1 MSLISSKEKINGET
15 ITGIALVVLS
25 LLFIFAGSVNQVW
38 AIILPGDYLI
48 LMLGL
53 AFITL
58 GVVTIIRHKNLPE
71 ETSLHHH

>member
-25 LLFIFAGSVNQVW
+25 LLFIFAGSVNPVW

-53 AFITL
+53 AFIAL

-71 ETSLHHH
+71 ETNLHHH

>member
-1 MSLISSKEKINGET
+1 MERINGET
-15 ITGIALVVLS
+15 ITGIALVILS
-25 LLFIFAGSVNQVW
+25 LLFIFAGSVNEVW

-53 AFITL
+53 AFIAL

-71 ETSLHHH
+71 ETNLHHH

>member
-53 AFITL
+53 AFIAL
-58 GVVTIIRHKNLPE
+58 GVVTIIRNKNLPE